1 MSKDRKMNDKFR
13 KPNNNKTRGNSR
25 DNKGNNRQARK
36 DRGSS
41 GASDHLDRVPS
52 WNDPAWY
59 MHNPELAESVARLP
73 FASYPGT
80 TVNIGQAKGSAV
92 DATWHDVDML
102 IPGIMTVN
110 YYPTVGQSL
119 GVNYPASV
127 AGTQL
132 FKAVRKNFSGTLRAD
147 APDFVMWVLGMD
159 GVFSYLSYLRRL
171 YGLVSYVT
179 SQNRFF
185 GESVLIACG
194 FTANEVSA
202 LLNNK
207 IQLFSYIN
215 QLIKESYAFGIPSS
229 IDYVT
234 RHFWMNDKIYTDAD
248 WIRGGL
254 YMFNPKGF
262 FKFDA
267 TKYETGGSVSV
278 VSWSHPSN
286 AEDIV
291 LSLFQFG
298 RDLMEG
304 MLSDVTNLEIQGYM
318 NKAFEGVP
326 TFQVAPLTYDHLPDI
341 VKDEEVLMAIHNV
354 RPVPGVL
361 DVASLEVTQ
370 DPNLNAVISRPT
382 TTLGDDNRY
391 IYLKPMLDIMSHN
404 PTAAEVLVATR
415 LMCAVTVSAET
426 DAKASVLCGSE
437 IVTSVSRYVQN
448 KVGDQVFKAMDP
460 IDLTVTLEGNP
471 ELPRFNTI
479 MDQLSDLTKFDWHPL
494 MYMVSDAQT
503 AGTTPLV
510 RIFGDIYNLTPVD
523 LTDLQRIHEICLY
536 SEFNSYGF

>member
-1 MSKDRKMNDKFR
+1 MARNKKFDDKNRKPEGGKFR
-13 KPNNNKTRGNSR
+13 QNSRNNRKPTGANRNSGNNN
-25 DNKGNNRQARK
+25 
-36 DRGSS
+36 SS
-41 GASDHLDRVPS
+41 SEHLDRVPS

-80 TVNIGQAKGSAV
+80 DISLGQAKGSGMG
-92 DATWHDVDML
+92 ATWRDVSMMV
-102 IPGIMTVN
+102 PGIMTID

-171 YGLVSYVT
+171 FGLVSYVT
-179 SQNRFF
+179 SQNRYF
-185 GESVLIACG
+185 GEEVLIAFG
-194 FTANEVSA
+194 FTKDEVGA

-234 RHFWMNDKIYTDAD
+234 RHFWMNDKVYTDAD
-248 WIRGGL
+248 WIRGGI
-254 YMFNPKGF
+254 YMFNPQGF

-278 VSWSHPSN
+278 VNWQHPSDPN
-286 AEDIV
+286 DIV
-291 LSLFQFG
+291 LTLFQFG

-326 TFQVAPLTYDHLPDI
+326 TFQVAPLTYDHLPEI
-341 VKDEEVLMAIHNV
+341 VKDDEVLLAIHNI
-354 RPVPGVL
+354 RPVPGSLNVET
-361 DVASLEVTQ
+361 LEVTQ
-370 DPNLNAVISRPT
+370 DPNINAVLSKPT
-382 TTLGDDNRY
+382 TTLGDDARH
-391 IYLKPMLDIMSHN
+391 IYLKPMLDIMSHS
-404 PTAAEVLVATR
+404 PTASEVLIATR
-415 LMCAVTVSAET
+415 LMCAVTVSKDT
-426 DAKASVLCGSE
+426 DTTANILCGSE
-437 IVTSVSRYVQN
+437 IVTNVSRYV
-448 KVGDQVFKAMDP
+448 KVVAGNTVVKSMTP
-460 IDLTVTLEGNP
+460 VDLTVTVTGAPTLAKFNP
-471 ELPRFNTI
+471 LMDNIAEL
-479 MDQLSDLTKFDWHPL
+479 SKFDWHPL
-494 MYMVSDAQT
+494 LYMVSDGQE
-503 AGTTPLV
+503 AGTTPIV
-510 RIFGDIYNLTPVD
+510 RIFGDLYNVTPVD